1 MKNQN
6 FSAKPTAK
14 FFFSR
19 SIFAVSRLRCGIGD
33 YGPYGY
39 ALLHSYS
46 YVKDPIKVENVFQT
60 RVRIIITPAFMYNF
74 PEVMT
79 SMNMKF
85 SDADLN
91 IFKFLLNKENE
102 FFKENGE
109 MRMDQ
114 LKKMW
119 KRNYKCDIDLL
130 CIKKLLVALEI
141 AIKSGDKA
149 I

>member
-1 MKNQN
+1 M
-6 FSAKPTAK
+6 S
-14 FFFSR
+14 
-19 SIFAVSRLRCGIGD
+19 
-33 YGPYGY
+33 
-39 ALLHSYS
+39 
-46 YVKDPIKVENVFQT
+46 
-60 RVRIIITPAFMYNF
+60 NF

-109 MRMDQ
+109 LRMDQ